1 MSRLPNP
8 KDPAHMMANPR
19 NEVESRHARQRGV
32 MKSMTKETGAGLES
46 RAPRQPAER
55 SATTQARPDEYPAR
69 RAADAAWAASE
80 AHFRT
85 LADNALVGI
94 FTSDRDGRLLYANEA
109 LACLFGYETREEFIA
124 GGVISRYKDPAD
136 RARLIAGLEANGRV
150 DSFEV
155 ELVDRSGNTITA
167 ILCARMDRNR
177 ISGVLTDITARKAV
191 ETALHESEE
200 RYRLLL
206 EGNPDAVFCHRQG
219 IIILA
224 NPAAVDLFGA
234 LSAEG
239 LIGRDFYS
247 LVHPD
252 DVAQLK
258 KRRDR
263 VVATGET
270 VPLLAARFLQI
281 DGRVI
286 DVEVGGALVL
296 LDNQPTVQT
305 VARDISARVQ
315 AEAERERLIAE
326 LKKALA
332 KVRTL
337 KDLLPICAQCKK
349 IRDDHGYWNQIEL
362 YFREHTDL
370 TFSHGLCPD
379 CARELFPG
387 WES

>member
-1 MSRLPNP
+1 MPRLFNP
-8 KDPAHMMANPR
+8 IDPTHQIASPG
-19 NEVESRHARQRGV
+19 NEDDTRHAQPCSANEH
-32 MKSMTKETGAGLES
+32 KTKQSEAG
-46 RAPRQPAER
+46 P
-55 SATTQARPDEYPAR
+55 TTPVPQQTAAR
-69 RAADAAWAASE
+69 RPTDADGVTSE
-80 AHFRT
+80 KHFRT

-94 FTSDRDGRLLYANEA
+94 YTSDRDGRLLYANEA
-109 LACLFGYETREEFIA
+109 LARLFGYATLQEFIA
-124 GGVISRYKDPAD
+124 AGVIGRYKDPAD
-136 RARLIAGLEANGRV
+136 RARLIASLEANGRV

-155 ELVDRSGNTITA
+155 DLVDRSGNTITA

-177 ISGVLTDITARKAV
+177 ISGVLTDITARKAI

-206 EGNPDAVFCHRQG
+206 ESNPDAVFCHRQG

-224 NPAAVDLFGA
+224 NPAAIELFGA
-234 LSAEG
+234 TSPEG

-252 DVAQLK
+252 DVAQLR

-263 VVATGET
+263 VVATGEP
-270 VPLLAARFLQI
+270 VPLLAAKFLQI
-281 DGRVI
+281 SGQVI

-305 VARDISARVQ
+305 VVRDITARVQ
-315 AEAERERLIAE
+315 AEAERERLITE

-349 IRDDHGYWNQIEL
+349 IRDDQGYWNQIEL